1 MPVDVGFVTSKTL
14 RLALS
19 GLRCTALVNVG
30 LKLAGALE
38 HWTFAPPPLCCT
50 CEKNGR
56 CGNNGRGRKCIMKI
70 CRTRAE
76 LRALVRDW
84 KRAGETVG
92 LVPTMGYLHE
102 GHLGLVR
109 LARRKAGRVIT
120 TIFVNPTQFGPN
132 EDLDTYPRDEV
143 RDQALLEAEGVDA
156 VFLPSV
162 EEMYGAGGDTF
173 VDVPGLAGIL
183 QGALRPGH
191 FRGVATVVTKLFNI
205 ATPDFAIF
213 GEKDYQQLTLIR
225 QMVRDLDMPLEI
237 LAHPTVRE
245 ADGLAMSSRNVRLT
259 PGHRQEAL
267 ALSRSLD
274 RAEELAK
281 TGPLLADLE
290 AAIWA
295 ELATAPSADVKS
307 VDIRDAETLAE
318 LSGPL
323 IRPAVV
329 LLAVRFGAVLLID
342 QRVVAPTAVQDA

>member
-1 MPVDVGFVTSKTL
+1 
-14 RLALS
+14 
-19 GLRCTALVNVG
+19 
-30 LKLAGALE
+30 
-38 HWTFAPPPLCCT
+38 
-50 CEKNGR
+50 
-56 CGNNGRGRKCIMKI
+56 MKI